1 MAKKY
6 TQPYVNWE
14 QLPLLLTVS
23 HLCILLQVTDRTARK
38 LLQNQTIKGKN
49 LGGKWVVPKENLQN
63 YLNS

>member
-23 HLCILLQVTDRTARK
+23 HLCILLQITDRTARK
-38 LLQNQTIKGKN
+38 LIQTDQIRGKN
-49 LGGKWVVPKENLQN
+49 IGGKWIVPKDNLLK